1 MSNNQFTRR
10 EILKISGVALGGV
23 AVGASSVTEAGWNED
38 SHPDP
43 SQQNTYFQSLKPFIP
58 GEPLSKGEMRISF
71 MGTSPILRLAQ
82 AAASVF
88 VELGNG
94 KNSNGQY
101 DQAYN
106 DCFVFDCGTGSS
118 INYDAMGIQ
127 MSKMRKVF
135 LTHLHGDH
143 MSDLTQIYCFGAQQ
157 DGKSPL
163 YIWGPSRSFV
173 NDPLTKKD
181 YDDGTCN
188 FAYHFREMNRWHTES
203 QSFWGTQWNDAE
215 GDGYDIFATEL
226 DWRSGGSK
234 PPALPT
240 TWTTNDALNTSN
252 KAHLSKKKWVAYYD
266 KTNDVKISFF
276 PAVHDRNGSISYKL
290 EWNGLSMIY
299 GGDTKPSQIMI
310 DNANGV
316 DVLIHEMVVAPE
328 VWSSKQGG
336 SADPDSLGVFVAE
349 TIEENSHTPEKAFGY
364 ILGKLKKPP
373 RLAVA
378 THFQAEDDTI
388 RVALHNIQCF
398 YKGPVS
404 IATDLVVLN
413 VSKSR
418 IMERRAVVSDFT
430 WNPPAADPRA
440 EGGTKDPKY
449 IDNNAGNPYK
459 PNAPL
464 SQFDQALLNKVID
477 PCLYNTSAWNC
488 GGSYQTY
495 VPKSYVIGQEK

>member
-10 EILKISGVALGGV
+10 EILKISGVALGSV
-23 AVGASSVTEAGWNED
+23 AVGASSVTEAGWDED
-38 SHPDP
+38 SHSDP
-43 SQQNTYFQSLKPFIP
+43 SQQNSYFKSLKPFIP

-71 MGTSPILRLAQ
+71 MGTSPILRRAQ

-94 KNSNGQY
+94 INSKGKY
-101 DQAYN
+101 DQTYN

-173 NDPLTKKD
+173 CDPVTDKQ
-181 YDDGTCN
+181 YDDDTCN

-226 DWRSGGSK
+226 DWRAGGGHNYPK
-234 PPALPT
+234 

-252 KAHLSKKKWVAYYD
+252 KAHLSKEKWVAYHD
-266 KTNDVKISFF
+266 TTKKVKISFF

-299 GGDTKPSQIMI
+299 GGDTKPSRFMI
-310 DNANGV
+310 DNASGV

-336 SADPDSLGVFVAE
+336 SAEPGSPGVIVAE
-349 TIEENSHTPEKAFGY
+349 TIEENSHTPEKALGY

-378 THFQAEDDTI
+378 IHFQAEDDTI
-388 RVALHNIQCF
+388 RVALHNIRRW

-413 VSKSR
+413 VSNHK

-440 EGGTKDPKY
+440 AGGTKDPKY
-449 IDNNAGNPYK
+449 IDDNVDNPYK
-459 PNAPL
+459 PFAPL
-464 SQFDQALLNKVID
+464 SQFDQALLDKVID
-477 PCLYNTSAWNC
+477 PCLYDTSAWNC
-488 GGSYQTY
+488 GYTY
-495 VPKSYVIGQEK
+495 KPLSYVCKDK